1 MAVVL
6 CLIFFLS
13 GVAALLF
20 ETLWFQ
26 QAGLVIGNSVW
37 ASSVVLAGFMSGLSL
52 GNGLAGHYGSRV
64 ARPLR
69 LYALLELAIAVTG
82 IALVYGIPRLTP
94 LVVALLR
101 PALDAPLAANAIR
114 LAFALV
120 LMLIPSTAMGATLPL
135 LVAQLSRRDPHFGRA
150 LGSLYGWNTLGAVV
164 GAVSGHMALFAWF
177 GIRGSA
183 RVAAG
188 LNLVA
193 AFGALALSR
202 RLKAIPHDTRAGP
215 STLRPPLTARSGTL
229 LVAAALCGGI
239 LLALEVIWFR
249 FLILFTLP
257 GSKAFALMLA
267 VVLGGIGAGG
277 LGAAR
282 ALTLSARLSAWLPV
296 LAATSGILCV
306 ATYGLFEHLTAALIG
321 SFGRW
326 WVVVCFGVF
335 LMFPVSLLSGVLF
348 TVIGDAVNRKAPAE
362 VRTAGLLTLANTIGA
377 ALGSLSA
384 GFVLLPALGIERSL
398 RLLAASYGVTSVC
411 LALGTRGLG
420 QRAEKIAFSATAIG
434 LLALLGPLFPS
445 GLMERR
451 YLLYPIRSFTQAGE
465 RLVAVRETLTETL
478 LYLRADALGEVH
490 HYRLVTNSYSMSST
504 SFQSQRYMRLFVYLP
519 IALHPAPKSALL
531 ISYGVGA
538 TAKAL
543 TDTRELERID
553 MVDISRDILDMNRMV
568 YPREAD
574 YPPVDPR
581 VAVHIEDGRQFLQTT
596 DRQYDL
602 VTGEPPP
609 PKAAGIVNLYTREF
623 FSLARRRLAEGGIF
637 TYWLPVH
644 VLTDPEARAILRAFC
659 DVFDDCSLWKG
670 SALNWIMMGT
680 RGAQGPVSA
689 QRFSQ
694 QWRDPVVDAWLRDLG
709 FELPEQLGAL
719 FLAGAEDLREMTLG
733 VEPLEDDHPK
743 RLGES
748 VLPPAEQIRTFRP
761 WLDPVLTRQR
771 FEQSALVRRLWPP
784 ELRAPTLPYFEFES
798 RIDDYLLSGA
808 SEQPS
813 AARDLPRV
821 DWVLRDSP
829 LSTLALW
836 EMRTDIDSQRPA
848 RIAYEKGRRGPQL
861 EFERAARAL
870 SRRNY
875 LEAAGGFA
883 AALDKN
889 RSYRDALYYRLYALC
904 MAGRAQEARKIAE
917 REGVTSG
924 QQPGDLE
931 VWTFLQSRFALSG

>member
-20 ETLWFQ
+20 ETLWFH
-26 QAGLVIGNSVW
+26 QAGLVLGNSVW

-69 LYALLELAIAVTG
+69 FYALLELTIATTG
-82 IALVYGIPRLTP
+82 VALVHGIPLLTP

-114 LAFALV
+114 LGFALV

-135 LVAQLSRRDPHFGRA
+135 LVAQLYGRDPHFGRA
-150 LGSLYGWNTLGAVV
+150 LGRLYGWNTLGAVV
-164 GAVSGHMALFAWF
+164 GAVSGHTALFAWF

-188 LNLVA
+188 LNLMA
-193 AFGALALSR
+193 AFSALALSH
-202 RLKAIPHDTRAGP
+202 RLKAIPRDTQAGP
-215 STLRPPLTARSGTL
+215 SIPHPPLTARVGTL

-239 LLALEVIWFR
+239 LLALEVVWFR

-277 LGAAR
+277 LVAAR
-282 ALTLSARLSAWLPV
+282 ALTFSARLSGWLPA
-296 LAATSGILCV
+296 LTATSGILCV
-306 ATYGLFEHLTAALIG
+306 ATYGLFDHLTSAMVG
-321 SFGRW
+321 DFQRW
-326 WVVVCFGVF
+326 WVLVCFGVF

-348 TVIGDAVNRKAPAE
+348 TVIGDAVNRKAPSE
-362 VRTAGLLTLANTIGA
+362 VRSAGLLTLANTIGA
-377 ALGSLSA
+377 ALGSLA
-384 GFVLLPALGIERSL
+384 GGFVLLPAFGIERSL
-398 RLLAASYGVTSVC
+398 RLLAASYGVTSGC
-411 LALGTRGLG
+411 LAFGALGPGR
-420 QRAEKIAFSATAIG
+420 RAEKIAFAATAIG

-445 GLMERR
+445 GLLERR
-451 YLLYPIRSFTQAGE
+451 YLLYPIWSFTQAEE

-478 LYLRADALGEVH
+478 LYLRADVFGEVR
-490 HYRLVTNSYSMSST
+490 HYRLVTNSHSMSST

-553 MVDISRDILDMNRMV
+553 MVDISRDILDMNRIV
-568 YPREAD
+568 YPNEAD
-574 YPPVDPR
+574 YPPADPR

-596 DRQYDL
+596 DRRYD
-602 VTGEPPP
+602 VITGEPPP

-623 FSLARRRLAEGGIF
+623 FSLAKDRLAEGGIF

-644 VLTDPEARAILRAFC
+644 ALTDHEARAILRAFC
-659 DVFDDCSLWKG
+659 DVFDDCSLWAG

-680 RGAQGPVSA
+680 RGAQGPGSA
-689 QRFSQ
+689 ERFSQ
-694 QWRDPVVDAWLRDLG
+694 QWRDPVVDSWLRDLG

-719 FLAGAEDLREMTLG
+719 FLAGAEDLREMTVG
-733 VEPLEDDHPK
+733 IEPLEDDHPK

-761 WLDPVLTRQR
+761 WLDPALARQR
-771 FEQSALVRRLWPP
+771 FAQSTLVRRLWPP
-784 ELRAPTLPYFEFES
+784 ELRAPTFPYFEIEA
-798 RIDDYLLSGA
+798 RIDDYFLSGV
-808 SEQPS
+808 SEPPS
-813 AARDLPRV
+813 AARDLPQV

-836 EMRTDIDSQRPA
+836 EMRTDIDFQRPA
-848 RIAYEKGRRGPQL
+848 RIAYEKGRRGPLL

-870 SRRNY
+870 SRRSY

-883 AALDKN
+883 AALNEN
-889 RSYRDALYYRLYALC
+889 RRYRDALYYRLYALC
-904 MAGRAQEARKIAE
+904 MAGRAEEARKIAE
-917 REGVTSG
+917 REGVASG
-924 QQPGDLE
+924 KEPGDLE
-931 VWTFLQSRFALSG
+931 VWTFLQSRFPFSG